1 MNKNENLLDKFRSSS
16 KKDIKH
22 IEELLS
28 SLNAYYQDLSSLY
41 SIREDL
47 VEITDK
53 RRGLAK
59 QLTKQ
64 LDTFKGEARELKRGI
79 NSELTEYKKLRAKS
93 EAIMESNE
101 RFSEDIKELK
111 ENLYAE
117 DENGQSS
124 HDALLRALTKE
135 NIERLEKRSK
145 NIDDFWRELHFA
157 EDGSSSIYDKTKK
170 SYEAINGFHNYFI
183 SKNEGESSKKDEI
196 LNASSSIEEEYEKI
210 ISGYKTVQDG
220 EEIDVSP
227 YSKQIKEQKD
237 ELNIFYKKVFGHNDS
252 EGLESELDE
261 RLKQLASVEIEAKKV
276 IGLSSDAGLAGG
288 FSERGRK
295 ARNNKFVSMVVFI
308 AILVALGALNLF
320 DFEEGRISLEMMK
333 EIKDINM
340 LAIKLI
346 YSAPFIWIAIV
357 ANVNLNKY
365 SRLEEEYAHKE
376 SLSKSFERYKE
387 QIQAVD
393 DCEESRSLMLRL
405 LKANISAF
413 EKNAADTM
421 DKAKAD
427 TIIPETRR
435 KKQES
440 DSTVQAKNVTEA

>member
-1 MNKNENLLDKFRSSS
+1 MNKNENLLDELRSPS
-16 KKDIKH
+16 KKDINH
-22 IEELLS
+22 IKELLN
-28 SLNAYYQDLSSLY
+28 SLKDYYQELSSLY

-53 RRGLAK
+53 RRSLAK
-59 QLTKQ
+59 QLTEQ
-64 LDTFKGEARELKRGI
+64 LDTFKGESQEIKGEI
-79 NSELTEYKKLRAKS
+79 NSELTEYKKLRAKA
-93 EAIMESNE
+93 EEIIESNE

-111 ENLYAE
+111 ESLYAE
-117 DENGQSS
+117 NENGQSS
-124 HDALLRALTKE
+124 HDDLLQILTKE
-135 NIERLEKRSK
+135 NIERLKEKSK
-145 NIDDFWRELHFA
+145 NINDFWHELHFT

-170 SYEAINGFHNYFI
+170 SYESINGFHNDFI
-183 SKNEGESSKKDEI
+183 SKDEGESSKKDEI
-196 LNASSSIEEEYEKI
+196 LNASSSIEEEYKKI
-210 ISGYKTVQDG
+210 ISGYKKFQDG

-227 YSKQIKEQKD
+227 YSKQINEQKD
-237 ELNIFYKKVFGHNDS
+237 ELNIFYKKVFGSNDS
-252 EGLESELDE
+252 EGLASELNE
-261 RLKQLASVEIEAKKV
+261 RLKQLASVETEAKKV

-288 FSERGRK
+288 FSERGRR
-295 ARNNKFVSMVVFI
+295 ARHNKFVSMIVFI
-308 AILVALGALNLF
+308 AILVVLAALNLF
-320 DFEEGRISLEMMK
+320 DFEAGRISLKMMK

-346 YSAPFIWIAIV
+346 YSSPFIWIAIV

-376 SLSKSFERYKE
+376 SLAKSFERYKE

-405 LKANISAF
+405 LTANISAF

-427 TIIPETRR
+427 TIIPEARR

-440 DSTVQAKNVTEA
+440 QSTVQAENETD

>member
-1 MNKNENLLDKFRSSS
+1 MKKDQKKLHYGRDALVGIALFLTYLSEKDLSVSELRSS
-16 KKDIKH
+16 
-22 IEELLS
+22 
-28 SLNAYYQDLSSLY
+28 YP
-41 SIREDL
+41 
-47 VEITDK
+47 
-53 RRGLAK
+53 
-59 QLTKQ
+59 
-64 LDTFKGEARELKRGI
+64 
-79 NSELTEYKKLRAKS
+79 
-93 EAIMESNE
+93 
-101 RFSEDIKELK
+101 
-111 ENLYAE
+111 
-117 DENGQSS
+117 
-124 HDALLRALTKE
+124 
-135 NIERLEKRSK
+135 
-145 NIDDFWRELHFA
+145 
-157 EDGSSSIYDKTKK
+157 
-170 SYEAINGFHNYFI
+170 NYFI

-308 AILVALGALNLF
+308 AILVPLVKLNLF

-333 EIKDINM
+333 EIKDINIPHSY
-340 LAIKLI
+340 LDEFN
-346 YSAPFIWIAIV
+346 FIWIAIV

-440 DSTVQAKNVTEA
+440 DSTVQAKNVTVA

>member
-1 MNKNENLLDKFRSSS
+1 M
-16 KKDIKH
+16 
-22 IEELLS
+22 
-28 SLNAYYQDLSSLY
+28 
-41 SIREDL
+41 
-47 VEITDK
+47 
-53 RRGLAK
+53 
-59 QLTKQ
+59 
-64 LDTFKGEARELKRGI
+64 
-79 NSELTEYKKLRAKS
+79 
-93 EAIMESNE
+93 
-101 RFSEDIKELK
+101 
-111 ENLYAE
+111 
-117 DENGQSS
+117 
-124 HDALLRALTKE
+124 TKE

-440 DSTVQAKNVTEA
+440 DSTVQAKNVTVA